1 MSLEA
6 QPSRIGAER
15 SCSDPDHTFG
25 GKEEGRKS
33 FRFPHL
39 RAKSLELRLTDHFL
53 FAYLLTP
60 S

>member
-1 MSLEA
+1 MVRIT
-6 QPSRIGAER
+6 PSEGRR
-15 SCSDPDHTFG
+15 R
-25 GKEEGRKS
+25 GRKS

-39 RAKSLELRLTDHFL
+39 GVKSLELRLTDHFL